1 MAVYEFVTSEKIRA
15 IRRALDFWYKM
26 LRDQMS
32 VIDFLSCCKWY
43 EENGQVKLV
52 YDSDRSIVKP
62 PEPK

>member
-1 MAVYEFVTSEKIRA
+1 MTVYEFVTSEKIRA

-43 EENGQVKLV
+43 EEKWT
-52 YDSDRSIVKP
+52 S
-62 PEPK
+62 